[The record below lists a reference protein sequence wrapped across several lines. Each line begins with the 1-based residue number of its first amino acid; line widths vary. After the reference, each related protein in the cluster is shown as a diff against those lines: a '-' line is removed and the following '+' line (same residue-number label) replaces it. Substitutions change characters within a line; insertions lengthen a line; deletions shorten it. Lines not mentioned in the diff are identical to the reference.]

1 MENWIER
8 RITSYYAATAHEAEQ
23 QAIANW
29 IATHGINRVAEGAL
43 TNPYTGYALLR
54 ADERARREI
63 VS

>member
-1 MENWIER
+1 MDNWIER
-8 RITSYYAATAHEAEQ
+8 RITSYYASCSAHEEQ

-29 IATHGINRVAEGAL
+29 IATRGVTRVAEGAS

-54 ADERARREI
+54 SDEAARREV